1 MIKFL
6 KKILTYLVACIAG
19 AFLCIVLL
27 LGGFVVLHAWTY
39 LSQNVY
45 HFIHEDE
52 QQRNMSRLA
61 ESLNFDAFEN
71 DKSISVIRVA
81 GKARMAVL
89 VYHRRF
95 SDYRDVTFVFD
106 DGTWKRFSRAV
117 RVNVQEHENY
127 FFRILKFSDDESG
140 IKINSEEGA
149 FKCINNVDSPEFR
162 KWQEET
168 YITFR
173 NSIDEIMQL
182 NGYEAVK

>member
-6 KKILTYLVACIAG
+6 KTILTYLVACIAG
-19 AFLCIVLL
+19 AFLCIVLH
-27 LGGFVVLHAWTY
+27 LGGFVVLHNWTY

-71 DKSISVIRVA
+71 NKSISVIRVA

-127 FFRILKFSDDESG
+127 FYRILKFSDDESG
-140 IKINSEEGA
+140 IKINSEGP

-168 YITFR
+168 YISFR
-173 NSIDEIMQL
+173 NSIDEIMLL

>member
-6 KKILTYLVACIAG
+6 KTILTYLVACVA
-19 AFLCIVLL
+19 ALLFVIVLHF
-27 LGGFVVLHAWTY
+27 GGFLALHYWTY

-52 QQRNMSRLA
+52 QQYNMSRLA

-127 FFRILKFSDDESG
+127 FYRILKFSDDESG
-140 IKINSEEGA
+140 IKINSEGP

-162 KWQEET
+162 KWQGKRILPSGT
-168 YITFR
+168 PLTR
-173 NSIDEIMQL
+173 LCSLMGMKL
-182 NGYEAVK
+182 

>member
-6 KKILTYLVACIAG
+6 KTILTYLVACVA
-19 AFLCIVLL
+19 ALLFFIVLL
-27 LGGFVVLHAWTY
+27 LGGFLALHNWTY

-127 FFRILKFSDDESG
+127 FYRILKFSDDESG
-140 IKINSEEGA
+140 IKINSEGP

-168 YITFR
+168 YISFR

>member
-1 MIKFL
+1 
-6 KKILTYLVACIAG
+6 
-19 AFLCIVLL
+19 
-27 LGGFVVLHAWTY
+27 
-39 LSQNVY
+39 
-45 HFIHEDE
+45 
-52 QQRNMSRLA
+52 
-61 ESLNFDAFEN
+61 
-71 DKSISVIRVA
+71 
-81 GKARMAVL
+81 MAVL

-127 FFRILKFSDDESG
+127 FYRILKFSDDESG
-140 IKINSEEGA
+140 IKINSEEGS